1 MLNSLLYTHPR
12 PLLILQ
18 RPQSERERT
27 RLLLNL
33 TENLPARLHLQ
44 LIIHLG
50 VSLVNR
56 RPALLGLGLAIRS
69 ARDKHINSPN
79 LALLKR
85 LGLMIPSLLR
95 RGVQDDP
102 LLSIRDV
109 LFVGTREHALD
120 GNTSVVLGDGLDDIG
135 DAKVFEGGFDR
146 SHGDLAGFPC
156 GLEGVGGSAF
166 DGLG

>member
-69 ARDKHINSPN
+69 ARDKHIDSPN
-79 LALLKR
+79 LTLLKR
-85 LGLMIPSLLR
+85 LGLVIPSLLR

-109 LFVGTREHALD
+109 LFVGTREHSLD